1 MTIADLLTNFFDLR
15 NDKVVDVVVT
25 VCAAHLKQKVA
36 QNLQTL
42 LGALHFGVKLHCIKL
57 LSGVFHCGNGAIRR
71 VSNRHKTLG
80 DFRNIVGVAHKRYGV
95 FFHAVKQ
102 HAVCVHHGVDCAVL
116 AYRAGT
122 DFAAEG
128 VTHKLHAVANA
139 KHGDTKFKQLL
150 GAMRRAFVVYAVR
163 TARQYDTDRSNLLDF
178 FHGSVAGQYLGVHVA
193 LAHTSGNKLLVL
205 SAEVEDKHRLLF
217 FHKPSKFT
225 LQ

>member
-1 MTIADLLTNFFDLR
+1 MTIADLLANFFDLR
-15 NDKVVDVVVT
+15 NDEVVDIVVA

-36 QNLQTL
+36 QDLQTL
-42 LGALHFGVKLHCIKL
+42 LGTLHFGVKLHCIKL

-71 VSNRHKTLG
+71 VRNRHKTLG
-80 DFRNIVGVAHKRYGV
+80 DFRNIIGVAHQRYGV
-95 FFHAVKQ
+95 DVHAVKQ
-102 HAVCVHHGVDCAVL
+102 HAGRVHHGVDCAVL
-116 AYRAGT
+116 AYRAGP
-122 DFAAEG
+122 DFAAEC
-128 VTHKLHAVANA
+128 VTHKLHAVANT
-139 KHGDTKFKQLL
+139 KHGYAKLKQFL
-150 GAMRRAFVVYAVR
+150 GAVRRAFVVYTVR

-193 LAHTSGNKLLVL
+193 LAHTSGNQLLVL

>member
-1 MTIADLLTNFFDLR
+1 MTIADLLANFFDLR
-15 NDKVVDVVVT
+15 NDEVVDVVVT

-71 VSNRHKTLG
+71 VRNRHKTLG
-80 DFRNIVGVAHKRYGV
+80 DFRNIVGVAHKRYRV
-95 FFHAVKQ
+95 DVHAVKQ
-102 HAVCVHHGVDCAVL
+102 HAGLVHHGVDCAVL

-128 VTHKLHAVANA
+128 VTHKLHTVANA
-139 KHGDTKFKQLL
+139 KHGYTKFKQLL

-163 TARQYDTDRSNLLDF
+163 TARQYDTDRSNPLDF
-178 FHGSVAGQYLGVHVA
+178 FHGSVAGQYLGVRIDFLITFWGYLIMIA
-193 LAHTSGNKLLVL
+193 SR
-205 SAEVEDKHRLLF
+205 SAPTEIYLM
-217 FHKPSKFT
+217 
-225 LQ
+225 